1 MKPSKHGYQPTA
13 NQPELPGNFAKILLS
28 TPPTLGK
35 EIALTKVQLAPI
47 HEFAPGHFEAPTGFT
62 MNIGGIVDVEA
73 AYENRRHKTRSGP
86 GEMGF
91 STSTTPAQFRWNG
104 PVLKLF
110 CWLSN
115 DLWTR
120 TAAEY
125 TEREISSIST
135 IPQIGYRDA
144 LTESILW
151 TLLHELEIGNVNGR
165 LYVESLVQ
173 TLIIHTLV
181 QSHSL
186 SHLHDLPNG
195 TGLTAAQLRQV
206 REFIE
211 ANFSR
216 EIGLAELAAA
226 LNFSPD
232 YFARQFKR
240 SLGITPHQYLTQVR
254 VEQAKRLLEQGKL
267 AVSEVAAQVGFYD
280 QSHLT
285 HHFKRQYGV
294 PPKVYL
300 KQVTEPM

>member
-13 NQPELPGNFAKILLS
+13 NQGELPGNLAKILLP
-28 TPPTLGK
+28 TPPTLGQD
-35 EIALTKVQLAPI
+35 IALTKVQLAPI
-47 HEFAPGHFEAPTGFT
+47 HEFAPGHFEAALGFT
-62 MNIGGIVDVEA
+62 MNVGGVVDVEY
-73 AYENRRHKTRSGP
+73 AYANRYQKVRSGP
-86 GEMGF
+86 EEMGF
-91 STSTTPAQFRWNG
+91 ATSAIPMQVRWNG
-104 PVLKLF
+104 PVQKFF
-110 CWLSN
+110 CWLSL
-115 DLWTR
+115 DQWTR

-125 TEREISSIST
+125 TNRDPNQIEI
-135 IPQIGYRDA
+135 IPQVSYRDA

-151 TLLHELEIGNVNGR
+151 TLLRELETGNVNGR

-181 QSHSL
+181 QFHSL
-186 SHLHDLPNG
+186 SHLHNLPNG
-195 TGLTAAQLRQV
+195 TSLTAAQVRQV

-211 ANFSR
+211 ANYSR
-216 EIGLAELAAA
+216 ELGLAELAAA

-240 SLGITPHQYLTQVR
+240 SLGLTPHQYLIQVR

-285 HHFKRQYGV
+285 HHFKRRYGV

-300 KQVTEPM
+300 GQVTGVM